1 MSKNNDTYSS
11 SKFDDL
17 FLNYNGFGN
26 INKSTIHVIKNKKNE
41 IKLCD
46 LNSSCIKIEFDIKNK
61 NIFSGHIDIFNSN
74 NDLNDIFNVQVISVE
89 DNDIYDTDSDTEII
103 TDSELND
110 NSNNC
115 NKSIQTN
122 SNITN
127 QDNQRY
133 YIQNKYE
140 NFEEISL
147 KDNTNFDS
155 SKIKKISTSE
165 NLKKYSEDFMQE
177 LLNYHTLIILFILIL
192 LIYFLRK

>member
-1 MSKNNDTYSS
+1 MSKINNDTYSS

-61 NIFSGHIDIFNSN
+61 NIFSGNIDIFNSN
-74 NDLNDIFNVQVISVE
+74 NDLNDIFNVQVINIE
-89 DNDIYDTDSDTEII
+89 ENDVYNTDSDNDTETI
-103 TDSELND
+103 TDSNN

-115 NKSIQTN
+115 NISIKNN
-122 SNITN
+122 SSKNN
-127 QDNQRY
+127 NDNQSY
-133 YIQNKYE
+133 YVKNKYE
-140 NFEEISL
+140 NFQEISL
-147 KDNTNFDS
+147 KDNTDLNL
-155 SKIKKISTSE
+155 STSD
-165 NLKKYSEDFMQE
+165 NLKKYSEDFIQE
-177 LLNYHTLIILFILIL
+177 LLNYHTLVVLFILIL

>member
-1 MSKNNDTYSS
+1 MSKNNDTYSL

-165 NLKKYSEDFMQE
+165 NLKKYSEDFIQE
-177 LLNYHTLIILFILIL
+177 LLNYHTMIILFILIL